1 VSDEIQDDI
10 DSAAEWSQAEL
21 EQQQR
26 YREELI
32 RACKREPLPEPMPD
46 MREFW
51 RQSNEELLARQR
63 SEAAQLKA
71 LCWGLDR
78 IFDK

>member
-1 VSDEIQDDI
+1 MNDEIQDDI
-10 DSAAEWSQAEL
+10 DSAAEWTQQEL

-32 RACKREPLPEPMPD
+32 RACKHSPLPDPLPD
-46 MREFW
+46 MRSFW
-51 RQSNEELLARQR
+51 RQDHEELLARQR
-63 SEAAQLKA
+63 AEAAQLKA